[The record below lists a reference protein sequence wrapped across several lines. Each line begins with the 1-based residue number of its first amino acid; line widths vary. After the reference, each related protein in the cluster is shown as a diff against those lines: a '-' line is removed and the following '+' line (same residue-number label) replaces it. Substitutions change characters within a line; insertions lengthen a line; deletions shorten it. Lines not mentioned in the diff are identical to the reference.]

1 MSDEPVRDRARR
13 IEDALAR
20 LEGDADL
27 WLATA
32 DAGQPWLIP
41 LSFHWTGRAVL
52 MATLRRSATY
62 RNLAQGGGVR
72 IGLGHTRDVVMIDGE
87 VDLPEDLPEAD
98 AAATA
103 AAAGLDPRTDPT
115 AAFLRVVPRR
125 VQAWR
130 NVAEIDERTIMRD
143 GEWLDDER

>member
-1 MSDEPVRDRARR
+1 MSDQPVRDRARR
-13 IEDALAR
+13 IADALAR

-32 DAGQPWLIP
+32 EAGRPWLIP
-41 LSFHWTGRAVL
+41 LSFHWTGRSVL
-52 MATLRRSATY
+52 MATGRRSATY

-72 IGLGHTRDVVMIDGE
+72 IGLGHTRDVVIIDGE
-87 VDLPEDLPEAD
+87 VELPEDLPEAE
-98 AAATA
+98 AGPTA

-115 AAFLRVVPRR
+115 AAFLRIVPDR

-130 NVAEIDERTIMRD
+130 NVAELDGRTIMRD
-143 GEWLDDER
+143 GEWLGDER